1 MLYAIVT
8 IYIAWPMAVCSG
20 TTESSVLSAKSIL
33 MWMLEMVVATSTM
46 AYTVY
51 MYIVCVLPATAEHR
65 FNWVYIEYI
74 PENSQ

>member
-1 MLYAIVT
+1 
-8 IYIAWPMAVCSG
+8 
-20 TTESSVLSAKSIL
+20 
-33 MWMLEMVVATSTM
+33 MLEMVVATSTM